1 MDETNLVDT
10 VIDLKFENIISK
22 VDRYLFDVSIAT
34 SLITQCARVL
44 FDETVD
50 I

>member
-1 MDETNLVDT
+1 MDETNLVDM
-10 VIDLKFENIISK
+10 VIDLEFENIISK
-22 VDRYLFDVSIAT
+22 VDRYLFDVSIAA
-34 SLITQCARVL
+34 SLITQCTRVL